1 MAHWAQ
7 DSQIGPGLD
16 VAGARRK
23 KSEPAPVFR
32 VSRLADACGMAGVL
46 IIALAIAWW
55 FAFFT
60 NVPEAFSQADGGKTV
75 GCLVYTSG
83 VCNLYTLFGTAVDA
97 PTYNPILLWVGVSG
111 KIAKWVLQLLLKTG
125 L

>member
-1 MAHWAQ
+1 MARLVQ
-7 DSQIGPGLD
+7 DFIQIGAG
-16 VAGARRK
+16 VAARK
-23 KSEPAPVFR
+23 KPEPVFR
-32 VSRLADACGMAGVL
+32 IGTLAEAFGMAGVL
-46 IIALAIAWW
+46 IIAVSIAWW

-111 KIAKWVLQLLLKTG
+111 KVMKWMLQLLLKTG
-125 L
+125 I

>member
-1 MAHWAQ
+1 MAHWEH
-7 DSQIGPGLD
+7 DIQISAGMGAA
-16 VAGARRK
+16 VALRK
-23 KSEPAPVFR
+23 NPQPEPVFR
-32 VSRLADACGMAGVL
+32 VRMLAEGFGMAGVL
-46 IIALAIAWW
+46 IIAIAIAWW

-60 NVPEAFSQADGGKTV
+60 NVPEAFSQADSGKTV

-83 VCNLYTLFGTAVDA
+83 VCNLYTLFGTIVDA

-111 KIAKWVLQLLLKTG
+111 KIAKWILQLLLKTG